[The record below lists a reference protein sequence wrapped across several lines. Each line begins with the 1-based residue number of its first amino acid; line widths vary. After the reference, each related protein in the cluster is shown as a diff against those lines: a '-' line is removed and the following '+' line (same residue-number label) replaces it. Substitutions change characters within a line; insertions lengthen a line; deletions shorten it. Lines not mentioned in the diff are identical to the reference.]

1 MISVVVLKVTLM
13 VELYV
18 SALIFL
24 LAAISRKGPRTDSD
38 YVIVMAVIPDVNV
51 LKFTLVVKLLV
62 LLSSFWLLLL
72 VIGCMDNM

>member
-1 MISVVVLKVTLM
+1 M

-62 LLSSFWLLLL
+62 FLLAAVACYWLPM
-72 VIGCMDNM
+72 MDNM